1 MFKTVFK
8 LASKVC
14 GDNGALSCEACTI
27 KYKFSVRAVEACP
40 VVFPWV
46 VLVGS
51 VCYNSVGVNEKS
63 VPCAKVI
70 LSLRRFVYALAAYDV
85 VDKIMVT
92 NTASPTVKPLTFF
105 IAHVVY

>member
-1 MFKTVFK
+1 MGWGLGRGIESCNFVKKSCNFSMGK
-8 LASKVC
+8 K
-14 GDNGALSCEACTI
+14 GA
-27 KYKFSVRAVEACP
+27 
-40 VVFPWV
+40 
-46 VLVGS
+46 VGERKG
-51 VCYNSVGVNEKS
+51 VGVNEKG

-70 LSLRRFVYALAAYDV
+70 LSLRCFVYALATYDV